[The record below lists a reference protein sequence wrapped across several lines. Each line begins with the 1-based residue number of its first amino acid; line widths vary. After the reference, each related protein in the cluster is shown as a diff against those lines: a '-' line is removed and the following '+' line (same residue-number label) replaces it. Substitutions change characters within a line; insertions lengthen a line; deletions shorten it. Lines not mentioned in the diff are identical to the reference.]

1 LSVLFQPLAVKE
13 RTAAGLLDMSGS
25 EFRRLVNA
33 GALPAPCLVGGVE
46 RWRVADLEAILNGN
60 AARPHD
66 DDFE

>member
-1 LSVLFQPLAVKE
+1 
-13 RTAAGLLDMSGS
+13 MSSS

-33 GALPAPCLVGGVE
+33 GALPAPCFVGGVE

-60 AARPHD
+60 AARPQD